1 MFRVFLSADI
11 EGTAGI
17 ARWEEARAHEAS
29 HQYFKEQMSREVA
42 AACRG
47 ALAAGADEVVVKDA
61 HGPAST
67 IIPSF
72 LPKGTRII
80 RGWFGGPQLMMDGLD
95 NSFDLV
101 VCTGYHSAASWDGN
115 PLAHTINSSKV
126 DRVTIN
132 GETCSEFMLNAYT
145 AAYHR
150 VPVAFVSGDENLC
163 RRSCAFIPGLATVA
177 TLEGIGNATLSIH
190 PETAVEQIEA
200 GVKEAVYARRTKPVA
215 LPRQFSVDLRFKD
228 QHLAYRAAQ
237 YPGASLTEAKTAHF
251 EAADYLDVLRFLYF
265 TI

>member
-1 MFRVFLSADI
+1 MRVFLSADI

-17 ARWEEARAHEAS
+17 ARWEEARAHEAC

-47 ALAAGADEVVVKDA
+47 ALAAGADEVVIKDA

-67 IIPSF
+67 IIPSY
-72 LPKGTRII
+72 LPKGVRII

-95 NSFDLV
+95 KDFDMV
-101 VCTGYHSAASWDGN
+101 VYTGYHSAASWDGN

-132 GETCSEFMLNAYT
+132 GETCSEFMINTYT
-145 AAYHR
+145 AAYHN
-150 VPVAFVSGDENLC
+150 VPVVFLSGDQNLC
-163 RRSCAFIPGLATVA
+163 QRSSEFVPGLTTVA
-177 TLEGIGNATLSIH
+177 TLEGTGNATLSIH
-190 PETAVEQIEA
+190 PETATELIEA
-200 GVKEAVYARRTKPVA
+200 GVKEAVQARRTEVVK
-215 LPRQFSVDLRFKD
+215 LPEHFSVDLRFKD

-237 YPGASLTEAKTAHF
+237 YPGASLVEAKTAHF
-251 EAADYLDVLRFLYF
+251 ESKDYMEVLRFLYF